1 MVFRITPRAL
11 GNFAVTARNT
21 LARVDHGIMLGGKLL
36 HAVKDHIPDSK
47 TARAAS
53 KASTSYAQIR
63 EKVMEGVK

>member
-21 LARVDHGIMLGGKLL
+21 LARVDHGIMLGSKVL

-47 TARAAS
+47 VARAAS